1 MAYVPLH
8 HLNEPQRTAVTT
20 TEGPLLILAGAGTG
34 KTRVITTRVAYLIGR
49 GVDPS
54 HILAVTFT
62 NKAAAE
68 MRDRLAKLVD
78 REPAKKVTMSTFH
91 ALCLR
96 ILRSGIDRL
105 GYKNNFSI
113 YDEGDQLG
121 LIKKIITRTAA
132 KDEKLDPNAAKNA
145 ISKAKNNGWR
155 PPPSSRAERS
165 GVEGP
170 RDTTR
175 AVAPLGPSTSLG
187 MTDGDDE
194 TLLGAVFSRYRDELK
209 TANAVDF
216 DDLLLLTVQ
225 LLDQHADVRQR
236 WRERFRYL
244 MIDEFQDTNRLQLEL
259 VRLLADKQRNVAVV
273 GDDDQSIYGWRGAEV
288 SNILE
293 FEHHFPNPTV
303 VKLEENY
310 RSTNAILGTANSLIK
325 HNPRRR
331 PKRLWSATGEGEKVR
346 LVESPNDREEAQFV
360 AEEIQRRHADRSE
373 PWEEFAVLF
382 RMNAQSRA
390 LEENLRRLQIP
401 YRIIGGKS
409 FFDRREVK
417 DLMAYM
423 SVLVNPGADANL
435 LRIINTPARGISAA
449 TVESALHWSVR
460 NKSSLWEALQSAE
473 LLASFSNRTATSVK
487 AFVELIDSYQTKLLE
502 PLIDESEIITKLINE
517 IEYGA
522 ELRRSCKS
530 AEEASA
536 RELNVGDMLR
546 DLKQFTGRSTKGV
559 AGFLDEIV
567 LDQEREEEKQE
578 DIEKKRGVTLIT
590 MHAAKGLEFRHVY
603 LVGLEEGILPHDRS
617 KTEGTIDEERRLL
630 YVGITRARETLTL
643 SYCRDRMKFGSAS
656 SCTPSS
662 FIKELAPE
670 FIERID
676 LKKLLSTPVAENTG
690 KSRFAQMRAA
700 IGG

>member
-1 MAYVPLH
+1 MARFRISD
-8 HLNEPQRTAVTT
+8 LNPAQRTAATT

-34 KTRVITTRVAYLIGR
+34 KTRVITMRVAHMVEK
-49 GVDPS
+49 GVDPA

-68 MRDRLAKLVD
+68 MRERLAKMIAPD
-78 REPAKKVTMSTFH
+78 QAKKVTMSTFH

-96 ILRSGIDRL
+96 ILRTNIDRL
-105 GYKNNFSI
+105 GYKHNFSI

-132 KDEKLDPNAAKNA
+132 KDEKLDPNVAKAA
-145 ISKAKNNGWR
+145 ISKAKNVSFR
-155 PPPSSRAERS
+155 PQRS
-165 GVEGP
+165 GVEESRSGSFQAAT
-170 RDTTR
+170 RD
-175 AVAPLGPSTSLG
+175 LSTSLE
-187 MTDGDDE
+187 MTEE
-194 TLLGAVFSRYRDELK
+194 TLVGAVFARYRNELK

-225 LLDQHADVRQR
+225 LLSEHEDVRQR
-236 WRERFRYL
+236 WRERFRYI
-244 MIDEFQDTNRLQLEL
+244 MVDEFQDTNRLQLEL
-259 VRLLADKQRNVAVV
+259 VRLLADEKHNVAVV

-293 FEHHFPNPTV
+293 FEHHFPNPNI

-310 RSTNAILGTANSLIK
+310 RSTNAILNTANSLIK
-325 HNPRRR
+325 NNPRRR
-331 PKRLWSATGEGEKVR
+331 PKRLWSSRGDGDKVR
-346 LVESPNDREEAQFV
+346 LIESPNDREEAQFI
-360 AEEIQRRHADRSE
+360 AEEIHRRHADTEE
-373 PWEEFAVLF
+373 PWEGFAVLF
-382 RMNAQSRA
+382 RMNAQSRL

-401 YRIIGGKS
+401 YRIVGGKS

-417 DLMAYM
+417 DLIAYM
-423 SVLVNPGADANL
+423 SVLVNPEADANL

-449 TVESALHWSVR
+449 TVETALHWSVKQKCTLWDAL
-460 NKSSLWEALQSAE
+460 KSDALLSELSA
-473 LLASFSNRTATSVK
+473 RTQANIKT
-487 AFVELIDSYQTKLLE
+487 FVELIDEYQTKIAQ
-502 PLIDESEIITKLINE
+502 PLTDPADIVTKLVAE
-517 IEYGA
+517 IDYAA

-536 RELNVGDMLR
+536 RETNIGDMLR
-546 DLKQFTGRSTKGV
+546 DLKGFNERSTKGL

-567 LDQEREEEKQE
+567 LDQEREEDKKD
-578 DIEKKRGVTLIT
+578 DIEKKKGVTLIT

-603 LVGLEEGILPHDRS
+603 IVGLEEGILPHDRS
-617 KTEGTIDEERRLL
+617 KVEGTLDEERRLL
-630 YVGITRARETLTL
+630 YVGITRAKRTLTL
-643 SYCRDRMKFGSAS
+643 SHCRDRMKYGSVS
-656 SCTPSS
+656 SCAPSS

-670 FIERID
+670 WIERVD
-676 LKKLLSTPVAENTG
+676 LKKLLSAPVATETG